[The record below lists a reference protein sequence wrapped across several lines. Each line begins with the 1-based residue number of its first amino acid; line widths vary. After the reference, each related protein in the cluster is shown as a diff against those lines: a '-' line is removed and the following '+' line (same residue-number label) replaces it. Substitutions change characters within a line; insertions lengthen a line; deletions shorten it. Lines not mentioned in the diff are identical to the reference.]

1 MSLTVGDG
9 SGSSLV
15 DFWWC
20 NMLDWPKKSKCF
32 TISLVTGN
40 IFHIQNNEFGTPP
53 PPDGWTHLTSFRRP
67 PGCSQVRGVSTYTGA
82 ILYHVFAKYEK
93 SMWGRGSS
101 AILATKRFA
110 GVTLEVN
117 LRDLSS
123 AGNKAQ
129 ARDLSCFWN
138 SGQILPTRI
147 SSALQK
153 MTDVPIFPSNV
164 WLSFE

>member
-1 MSLTVGDG
+1 MNT
-9 SGSSLV
+9 
-15 DFWWC
+15 
-20 NMLDWPKKSKCF
+20 LDL
-32 TISLVTGN
+32 ISET
-40 IFHIQNNEFGTPP
+40 
-53 PPDGWTHLTSFRRP
+53 

-123 AGNKAQ
+123 VGNKAQ
-129 ARDLSCFWN
+129 ARDLSCF
-138 SGQILPTRI
+138 
-147 SSALQK
+147 
-153 MTDVPIFPSNV
+153 
-164 WLSFE
+164 